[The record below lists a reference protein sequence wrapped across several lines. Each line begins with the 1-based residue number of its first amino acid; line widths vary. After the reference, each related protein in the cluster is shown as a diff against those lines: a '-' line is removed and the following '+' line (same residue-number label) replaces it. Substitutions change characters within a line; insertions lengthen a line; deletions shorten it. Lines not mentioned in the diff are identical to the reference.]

1 MLLGVF
7 IMMGGWIGVVIQPSM
22 EKLIEDVTGGTLD
35 FVLTKPEEAQVLV
48 SVNQVRVWRIV
59 DVAAGVVI
67 IAVDHD
73 LSGMAEECADVPGAG
88 SLRRDRALAGSRRA
102 DDSRPVE
109 RLSGVGRCHVVGS
122 RLFWQ
127 TGLKRCSGASA

>member
-1 MLLGVF
+1 M
-7 IMMGGWIGVVIQPSM
+7 VIQPSM

-48 SVNQVRVWRIV
+48 NVNQVRVWRIV

-88 SLRRDRALAGSRRA
+88 SLRRDRALQALVGRMTA
-102 DDSRPVE
+102 DL
-109 RLSGVGRCHVVGS
+109 LSGSLALAAVMLVGS

-127 TGLKRCSGASA
+127 TGLKRYSGASA